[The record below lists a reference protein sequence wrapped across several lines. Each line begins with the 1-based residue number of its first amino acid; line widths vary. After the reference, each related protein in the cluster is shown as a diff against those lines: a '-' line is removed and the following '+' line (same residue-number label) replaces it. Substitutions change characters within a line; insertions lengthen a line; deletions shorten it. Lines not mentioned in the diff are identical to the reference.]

1 MRLDYSKLTE
11 TQRLAIDE
19 VMDNF
24 DFEKVKSYMDHV
36 GWQWGKPAKK
46 GEWEME
52 VPELYDIKA
61 ELRRIL
67 VDVFTSFN
75 NNKEDNESYIGP
87 VYIST
92 GGFTVY
98 GWDEGVCQVFFSVT
112 DWWVDAETVCV
123 SN

>member
-1 MRLDYSKLTE
+1 MPLDYSKLTE

-36 GWQWGKPAKK
+36 GWQWSVPARR

-52 VPELYDIKA
+52 VPELYDIKS

-67 VDVFTSFN
+67 VEVFTSFN
-75 NNKEDNESYIGP
+75 NYKEDNESYVGP

>member
-1 MRLDYSKLTE
+1 MPLDYSKLTE

-36 GWQWGKPAKK
+36 GWQWSVPVRK

-52 VPELYDIKA
+52 VPELYDIKS

-67 VDVFTSFN
+67 VEVFTSFN
-75 NNKEDNESYIGP
+75 NYKEDNESYVGP

-98 GWDEGVCQVFFSVT
+98 GWDEGACQVFFSVT
-112 DWWVDAETVCV
+112 DWWVDTETVCV